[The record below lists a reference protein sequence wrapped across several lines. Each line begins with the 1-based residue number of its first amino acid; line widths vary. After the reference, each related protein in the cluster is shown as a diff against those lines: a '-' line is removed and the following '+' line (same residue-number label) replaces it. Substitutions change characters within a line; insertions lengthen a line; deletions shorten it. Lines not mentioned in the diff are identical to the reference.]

1 MDIERAAGESFR
13 AIGMAL
19 VADDDPGSVEALAP
33 YQRDGR
39 AWVSTDADDR
49 PVGYLLV
56 EVVDGHAHIEQVS
69 VRPTHGRRGL
79 GRGLIETGRRWAL
92 ARGFDTV
99 SLTTYAEVPWNG
111 PYYTRLGFRV
121 LAPDRLTPGLRAIRA
136 HETAKGLDA
145 WPRVTMV
152 RPVGPPLEVDA
163 GQDEEAPPSSHA
175 RRSAEPNTSTGWA
188 PDTR

>member
-1 MDIERAAGESFR
+1 MIRLARPDDLPALVDIERSAGEPFR

-19 VADDDPGSVEALAP
+19 VADDDPGTVEDLAP
-33 YQRDGR
+33 YQEDGR

-49 PVGYLLV
+49 PVGYLLA

-79 GRGLIETGRRWAL
+79 GRQLIETAREWAL

-111 PYYTRLGFRV
+111 PYYARLGFEV
-121 LAPDRLTPGLRAIRA
+121 LAPDRLTPGLREIRA
-136 HETAKGLDA
+136 REAAKGLDA

-152 RPVGPPLEVDA
+152 LP
-163 GQDEEAPPSSHA
+163 A
-175 RRSAEPNTSTGWA
+175 RS
-188 PDTR
+188 DT